1 MQRLSCKGMAFVDGS
16 ARYFVRGVTYGPFR
30 PASGADPFPAPSV
43 AAGDFRHMREL
54 GVNTV
59 RVYHVPPPW
68 LLELAAE
75 WGLRLLV
82 GVPWPSHLRFLDSSA
97 SRAEIRRTLREAALA
112 LRSAPNL
119 LGVLVG
125 NEISPEIARWYGA
138 RKVERFLRDLAREVH
153 DADPEALVSYAN
165 FPMTEYLDPDELD
178 FVSFNVYLHRPDD
191 LRRYL
196 GRLQNLADFRPL
208 LLSEFG
214 VDSLRE
220 GEAEQAHV
228 LGQTIR
234 TAAEVGCA
242 GTVVFSYT
250 DEWHTGGHDIED
262 WAFGLVTRDRKPKAA
277 AREVQRLFLGQLPRT
292 PRATPRVSVVICAY
306 NAERTMEECLES
318 LRRLRYPRYEVIVVD
333 DGSTDGTRA
342 IAERYPEF
350 RLISHENLGLS
361 QARNDGILAATGD
374 IVAFTDSDCA
384 ADPDWLTFLVER
396 LLDGRFAA
404 VGGPNLPPPEEHW
417 IPEVVARSPGGPTH
431 VLLTDDEA
439 EHIPG
444 CNMAFWRED
453 LLKVGLFD
461 PIYRAAGDDVDVC
474 WRFQDAGYTIGFAPA
489 ALVWHRRR
497 ATVRAYLRQQRGYG
511 HAEALL
517 YFKHPHRF
525 NGLGQSRWLGRIYR
539 DPGAGLLGRRSV
551 IYSGVLGSGLFQ
563 TLYAS
568 PASVLG
574 LLPSTFEWNT
584 TAFGLVGFAAL
595 SAACGVE
602 LPLVFCAGLGLF
614 ALAAAHAAW
623 SALRVDVAGVP
634 VAAWKAR
641 GLIAVLSYLGP
652 LLRAVE
658 RYRTHRHGLSRGE
671 PIARSAEVP
680 HVPEIDWRL
689 GRTILSYWNAGGIE
703 KTTCVYALAAFLRLR
718 GYPVIVDDGWQRW
731 DLSVHRGVWARAL
744 VQVLVQNHGANRRQ
758 VNVGVALRPTTATKV
773 AAGGLLG
780 AAALAAL
787 AGAAPLLAA
796 LLAAASGLALLLLGQ
811 AHRLGDGVHRAVE
824 RAYAELPLSPL
835 RAERVA
841 SARLRR
847 PLQRLRAG

>member
-1 MQRLSCKGMAFVDGS
+1 MRRLLRKGMAFVDGD

-30 PASGADPFPAPSV
+30 PASGVDPFPSPEV
-43 AAGDFRHMREL
+43 AQGDFRRMREL
-54 GVNTV
+54 GVNTI

-68 LLELAAE
+68 LSELAAE
-75 WGLRLLV
+75 WDLRLLV
-82 GVPWPSHLRFLDSSA
+82 GIPWAWHLRFLDSA
-97 SRAEIRRTLREAALA
+97 AHRAEIHRTIREGALA

-119 LGVLVG
+119 LGILIG
-125 NEISPEIARWYGA
+125 NEISPEIVRWYGA
-138 RKVERFLRDLAREVH
+138 RKVERFLSELAREAH

-165 FPMTEYLDPDELD
+165 FPMTEYLDPAELD

-228 LGQTIR
+228 LGNTIR
-234 TAAEVGCA
+234 IAAEVGCA

-262 WAFGLVTRDRKPKAA
+262 WAFGLVTRDRKPKVACRA
-277 AREVQRLFLGQLPRT
+277 VQRLFQGDLPGAL
-292 PRATPRVSVVICAY
+292 RATPKVSVVICAY
-306 NAERTMEECLES
+306 NAERTMEECLDS

-333 DGSTDGTRA
+333 DGSTDGTKA

-384 ADPDWLTFLVER
+384 ADPDWLTYLVER
-396 LLDGRFAA
+396 LLDGRFAG
-404 VGGPNLPPPEEHW
+404 VGGPNLPPPEDHW

-431 VLLTDDEA
+431 VLLTDEEA

-453 LLKVGLFD
+453 LLKVGMFD
-461 PIYRAAGDDVDVC
+461 PIYRAAGDDVDLC

-511 HAEALL
+511 HAEGLL
-517 YFKHPHRF
+517 YFKHPYRF
-525 NGLGQSRWLGRIYR
+525 NTLGQSRWLGRIYR
-539 DPGAGLLGRRSV
+539 DPCAGILGRRSV

-563 TLYAS
+563 TLYES
-568 PASVLG
+568 PASVFG
-574 LLPSTFEWNT
+574 LLPSTFEWNA
-584 TAFGLVGFAAL
+584 TAFGLVAFAAI

-602 LPLVFCAGLGLF
+602 LPLVLFAGLGLLG
-614 ALAAAHAAW
+614 LAAAHAAW
-623 SALRVDVAGVP
+623 NAMRVDVTGVP

-641 GLIAVLSYLGP
+641 GLIAVLNYLGP

-658 RYRTHRHGLSRGE
+658 RYRMHRHGLSRSE
-671 PIARSAEVP
+671 RIHAAEVRQ
-680 HVPEIDWRL
+680 VPEIDWRL
-689 GRTILSYWNAGGIE
+689 GRVIFSYWNGTGIE
-703 KTTCVYALAAFLRLR
+703 KATCVYALAEFLRPR
-718 GYPVIVDDGWQRW
+718 KYPVIIDDGWQGW
-731 DLSVHRGVWARAL
+731 DLSVHRGLWVRAL
-744 VQVLVQNHGANRRQ
+744 VQVLVQNHGASRRQ
-758 VNVGVALRPTTATKV
+758 VNVGVALRATTASRV
-773 AAGGLLG
+773 AVGGLLG

-787 AGAAPLLAA
+787 AGAAPLSAA
-796 LLAAASGLALLLLGQ
+796 LLAAASGMSLLLLSQ
-811 AHRLGDGVHRAVE
+811 ARRLGDTVHCALE

-835 RAERVA
+835 HAERVEG
-841 SARLRR
+841 SRLRR
-847 PLQRLRAG
+847 PLQRLLVR